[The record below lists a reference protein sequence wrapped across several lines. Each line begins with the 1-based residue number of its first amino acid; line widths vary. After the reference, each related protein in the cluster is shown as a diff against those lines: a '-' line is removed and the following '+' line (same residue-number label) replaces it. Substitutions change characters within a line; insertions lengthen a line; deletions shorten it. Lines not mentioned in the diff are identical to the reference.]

1 MTGQTIGHYL
11 VGRRLGS
18 GGMGV
23 VYEAEDRRLGRR
35 VAIKF
40 LPQEALNDPEAVG
53 RFLREARAISSLNH
67 PHICTL
73 HDIGEHDGQQYM
85 VMELLEGEPASARM
99 ARGPM
104 PIDEVLQY
112 GEQVADALDAAH
124 ANLIVHRDL
133 KPANLFLT
141 KRGQMKVLDF
151 GVAKLSHAGRASASA
166 ETVAM
171 SDQLTTLGS
180 AIGTIHYMSPEQA
193 RGQDTDGRS
202 DIFSLGSVLYE
213 MATGRPAF
221 PGTTPAVVFEGI
233 LTKTPAPP
241 SELADGVPAEFDR
254 IVFRALEKDRDL
266 RYQSAADLR
275 SELRRLRK
283 ATESDRM
290 PAAAGVADAV
300 TAKAAA
306 AVKPPSKR
314 PRVLAWLLAAPVVT
328 AIVVAGVLF
337 WRSAQTPALTSRDTV
352 VLSSFANRTGDT
364 MFDDTLSEALAMQ
377 LRQSPFLNVLNEQQ
391 QQATLRQMGRD
402 PMSAVTPDVG
412 REICQRNSGRALL
425 GGSIASL
432 GNSYLLTLNAQDCV
446 TGDVLAEEQ
455 AQAGSKDEVLAA
467 LGEASSRFREKLGES
482 LASIQR
488 YDAKIEQATT
498 ASLDALKSYSQ
509 GVLVRR
515 TEGDEAAIPFFQR
528 AIQQDPQFALAYA
541 RLGTVYSNLSRHKE
555 AAEMTTRAYEL
566 RDRVSELER
575 LYIEARYN
583 SAVTRDTAKAIETY
597 RVLLA
602 TFPNDYAAHTN
613 LGGLLKDRGDAE
625 AALVEL
631 KEAVRLAPEQPT
643 AWLNMGH
650 TYMEQR
656 RYDDARAAF
665 DRTLTLVDSS
675 SARSGMF
682 VLGVLSGDQ
691 ALADAQVEAMR
702 GRRDEANLL
711 PARTFAAGYRGRMRE
726 SAELMAQWRRAAE
739 QDGRLES
746 TTESYIGLAIDEA
759 LAGWRDRALAR
770 VAELQRE
777 KRLTGEDAD
786 ERLILAAIIGDR
798 ALART
803 AFPQA
808 IAGVVET
815 SDQRA
820 ADERLLRALHALA
833 DGDPEE
839 ATRLLTPVT
848 YVPRFTPHVSTWA
861 VAQRRLGNH
870 QAAVEALEWLEESP
884 SLVRMGVMPA
894 YVLVE
899 LGRARVALGQ
909 GDAAREAYDRFFE
922 LWKGADQDVPLLVE
936 AKKEYQKLGS

>member
-23 VYEAEDRRLGRR
+23 VYEAEDHRLGRR

-40 LPQEALNDPEAVG
+40 LPEEALSDPEAVG

-73 HDIGEHDGQQYM
+73 HDIGAHNGQQYM
-85 VMELLEGEPASARM
+85 VMELLEGEPASTRM
-99 ARGPM
+99 ARGPI

-124 ANLIVHRDL
+124 ANGIVHRDL
-133 KPANLFLT
+133 KPANLFIT
-141 KRGQMKVLDF
+141 RRGQMKVLDF
-151 GVAKLSHAGRASASA
+151 GVAKLSHTGRGRASA

-213 MATGRPAF
+213 MATGQPSF
-221 PGTTPAVVFEGI
+221 PGATPAVVFEGI

-241 SELADGVPAEFDR
+241 SDLAEAVPAEFDR

-275 SELRRLRK
+275 AELKRLRK
-283 ATESDRM
+283 VTESGRT
-290 PAAAGVADAV
+290 PAV
-300 TAKAAA
+300 TGLAGTVAGTGAARIP
-306 AVKPPSKR
+306 PPSTR
-314 PRVLAWLLAAPVVT
+314 PRALAWLLAAPVVT
-328 AIVVAGVLF
+328 AIVVAGVLL

-352 VLSSFANRTGDT
+352 ILSSFTNRTGDT

-377 LRQSPFLNVLNEQQ
+377 LRQSPFLNVLNDQQ

-432 GNSYLLTLNAQDCV
+432 GSSYLLTLDAEDCV

-455 AQAGSKDEVLAA
+455 VQAGNKDEVLGA
-467 LGEASSRFREKLGES
+467 LGEGSSRFREKLGES

-498 ASLDALKSYSQ
+498 SSLDALKSYSQ
-509 GVLVRR
+509 GVLLRR
-515 TEGDEAAIPFFQR
+515 TQGDSSAIPFFQR

-541 RLGTVYSNLSRHKE
+541 RLGTVYSNLAMRTE
-555 AAEMTTRAYEL
+555 AVEMTTRAYEL

-575 LYIEARYN
+575 LYIEARYH
-583 SAVTRDTAKAIETY
+583 SAVTQDTSKAIETY

-613 LGGLLKDRGDAE
+613 LGGLLKDRGDTE
-625 AALVEL
+625 AALAEL

-643 AWLNMGH
+643 GWLNMGH
-650 TYMEQR
+650 TYLDQR
-656 RYDDARAAF
+656 SYEEARAAF
-665 DRTLTLVDSS
+665 DRTLTLVDSA
-675 SARSGMF
+675 SARSGLF
-682 VLGVLSGDQ
+682 VLGTLSGDQ
-691 ALADAQVEAMR
+691 ALADTQVDAMK
-702 GRRDEANLL
+702 GRRDEADLL
-711 PARTFAAGYRGRMRE
+711 PARTFAAAYRGRMRE
-726 SAELMAQWRRAAE
+726 SAELMIQWRRTAE
-739 QDGRLES
+739 QGGREES
-746 TTESYIGLAIDEA
+746 TRESYLALAIDEA
-759 LAGWRDRALAR
+759 LAGWPDRARAR
-770 VAELQRE
+770 VAELERE
-777 KRLTGEDAD
+777 KKITGEVAD
-786 ERLILAAIIGDR
+786 ERLVLAAIMVDR
-798 ALART
+798 PLAHAAFPDALA
-803 AFPQA
+803 
-808 IAGVVET
+808 GLSET
-815 SDQRA
+815 SDRRA
-820 ADERLLRALHALA
+820 SDEAALRALLALGN
-833 DGDPEE
+833 GDPAE
-839 ATRLLTPVT
+839 AARLLAPVT
-848 YVPRFTPHVSTWA
+848 FAPRLTDHVSAWA
-861 VAQRRLGNH
+861 IAQRRLGNDE
-870 QAAVEALEWLEESP
+870 AAVEALEWLVESP
-884 SLVRMGVMPA
+884 SRIRLGVMPA
-894 YVLVE
+894 HVLVE
-899 LGRARVALGQ
+899 LGRAHVALGQ
-909 GDAAREAYDRFFE
+909 TDAARKTYDRFFE
-922 LWKGADQDVPLLVE
+922 LWKDADDDVPLLVE
-936 AKKEYQKLGS
+936 AKKEYQKLGT

>member
-1 MTGQTIGHYL
+1 
-11 VGRRLGS
+11 
-18 GGMGV
+18 
-23 VYEAEDRRLGRR
+23 
-35 VAIKF
+35 
-40 LPQEALNDPEAVG
+40 
-53 RFLREARAISSLNH
+53 
-67 PHICTL
+67 
-73 HDIGEHDGQQYM
+73 
-85 VMELLEGEPASARM
+85 
-99 ARGPM
+99 
-104 PIDEVLQY
+104 
-112 GEQVADALDAAH
+112 
-124 ANLIVHRDL
+124 
-133 KPANLFLT
+133 
-141 KRGQMKVLDF
+141 
-151 GVAKLSHAGRASASA
+151 
-166 ETVAM
+166 
-171 SDQLTTLGS
+171 
-180 AIGTIHYMSPEQA
+180 
-193 RGQDTDGRS
+193 
-202 DIFSLGSVLYE
+202 
-213 MATGRPAF
+213 
-221 PGTTPAVVFEGI
+221 
-233 LTKTPAPP
+233 
-241 SELADGVPAEFDR
+241 
-254 IVFRALEKDRDL
+254 
-266 RYQSAADLR
+266 
-275 SELRRLRK
+275 
-283 ATESDRM
+283 M

-300 TAKAAA
+300 TAKAAT
-306 AVKPPSKR
+306 VKPPSRR
-314 PRVLAWLLAAPVVT
+314 PRALAWLLAAPVVT
-328 AIVVAGVLF
+328 AMVVAGVLF

-352 VLSSFANRTGDT
+352 VLSSFTNRTGDA

-391 QQATLRQMGRD
+391 QQATLRQMGRE

-425 GGSIASL
+425 GGSIAGL
-432 GNSYLLTLNAQDCV
+432 GSSYLITLSAQDCV

-455 AQAGSKDEVLAA
+455 AQAGSKDEVLGS
-467 LGEASSRFREKLGES
+467 LGEASSRFRERLGES

-498 ASLDALKSYSQ
+498 PSLDALKSYSQ

-515 TEGDEAAIPFFQR
+515 TEGDASAIPFFQR

-555 AAEMTTRAYEL
+555 AVEMTTRAYEL

-613 LGGLLKDRGDAE
+613 LGGLLKDLGDAE

-650 TYMEQR
+650 TYLEQR
-656 RYDDARAAF
+656 RYEEARPAF
-665 DRTLTLVDSS
+665 DRTLALVDSS
-675 SARSGMF
+675 SARSGLF
-682 VLGVLSGDQ
+682 VLAVLSGDQ
-691 ALADAQVEAMR
+691 ALADAQVDAMR
-702 GRRDEANLL
+702 GRRDEAALL

-746 TTESYIGLAIDEA
+746 TTESSIGLAIDEA

-777 KRLTGEDAD
+777 KELTGEDAD
-786 ERLILAAIIGDR
+786 ERLVLAAIIGDR
-798 ALART
+798 ALAR
-803 AFPQA
+803 AVFPQA
-808 IAGVVET
+808 IAALVEA

-820 ADERLLRALHALA
+820 PDERLLRALLALG
-833 DGDPEE
+833 DGNPEE

-861 VAQRRLGNH
+861 VAQRRLGNN
-870 QAAVEALEWLEESP
+870 QGAVEALEWLEESP

-899 LGRARVALGQ
+899 LGRARMALGQ
-909 GDAAREAYDRFFE
+909 ADAARKAYDQFFE
-922 LWKGADQDVPLLVE
+922 LWKDADQDVPLLVE
-936 AKKEYQKLGS
+936 AKKEYLKLGS